1 MKNYIQE
8 SRMITL
14 AAPAGGL
21 TSGAGVIIGNLFG
34 IGSRTALVGE
44 RVAISTEG
52 VYELPKLASAVIAA
66 GARVSWDDAAKQIN
80 VPAVGRFPVGTA
92 IEAAGNDV
100 ARVRGR
106 GFPCALNSPAA
117 RNGGCAGSRV
127 AGCAAGSG
135 G

>member
-34 IGSRTALVGE
+34 IASRTALVGE

-80 VPAVGRFPVGTA
+80 VPRS
-92 IEAAGNDV
+92 AAS
-100 ARVRGR
+100 RSEPRSR
-106 GFPCALNSPAA
+106 RRALAW
-117 RNGGCAGSRV
+117 RGCAGEAFLVR
-127 AGCAAGSG
+127 
-135 G
+135 